1 MLPPPRHEASNHHEE
16 KRSLTPST
24 LIPVLLVHPGIATLA
39 IFHFRHGWFFAIFVF
54 CSVLVLANVVHY
66 ILFRILRRKESISHP
81 LGWGLQKHLGK
92 PARTI
97 FLLTCLLIVLPVIP
111 GLPDN
116 IDSMLRHAFIMLM
129 VVALGWFAVG
139 CIYVLQA
146 IMLRRYDLAAENN
159 IRARRIHTQF
169 QLFRRVLIAFVVVID
184 IGALLWTFN
193 DPRIWH
199 YGSGLLASAGIA
211 SLIIAT
217 AAKSTAAN
225 FFAGLQI
232 AITEPLRIDDV
243 VVVQGEWGRVEEI
256 NSAYVVIKIW
266 DLRRLVVP
274 LNYFIEN
281 SFQNWTRESSD
292 ILGTAFLYVDYSVP
306 VDDLRR
312 QLEAIVHPSPLWNK
326 QVCGLQV
333 TNLTDRSMELR
344 CLMSSR
350 NSSDNFDLR
359 CLVRERMTAWIQ
371 QNYPD
376 AFPTMRFTAHSDSSR
391 QLEEPSLAQHPAEQ
405 HNLREF

>member
-1 MLPPPRHEASNHHEE
+1 LN
-16 KRSLTPST
+16 PSA
-24 LIPVLLVHPGIATLA
+24 LIPGVSAVHSSVLAMLA
-39 IFHFRHGWFFAIFVF
+39 IFHFRRDWYFAIFVF
-54 CSVLVLANVVHY
+54 CGVLVFANLVHY
-66 ILFRILRRKESISHP
+66 ILFRLLRRQETGQHR
-81 LGWGLQKHLGK
+81 LGWGLQRYLGK
-92 PARTI
+92 PARAI
-97 FLLTCLLIVLPVIP
+97 FLLTCCLIVLPVIP

-116 IDSMLRHAFIMLM
+116 IETMLRQGFVMLV
-129 VVALGWFAVG
+129 VVALGWFAAG
-139 CIYVLQA
+139 CIYVLQS
-146 IMLRRYDLAAENN
+146 IMLQRYDLSAENN
-159 IRARRIHTQF
+159 VQARRVHTQF
-169 QLFRRVLIAFVVVID
+169 QLFRRVLIAFVVIID

-232 AITEPLRIDDV
+232 AITEPIRIDDV

-266 DLRRLVVP
+266 DLRRLIVP

-306 VDDLRR
+306 VEDLRR
-312 QLEAIVHPSPLWNK
+312 QLDAIVHPSPLWNK

-350 NSSDNFDLR
+350 NSSENFDLR
-359 CLVRERMTAWIQ
+359 CLVREKMTAWIQ

-376 AFPTMRFTAHSDSSR
+376 AFPTMRFTAHSDSLR
-391 QLEEPSLAQHPAEQ
+391 ELEGPSLTQHPAGQ
-405 HNLREF
+405 HNVREF